1 MHFFLSCSWFFLKFW
16 SSKMVLRKKKGI
28 YTTFKKK
35 NVDATSPKHAP
46 LLAFSENPAPDSYF

>member
-16 SSKMVLRKKKGI
+16 SSKMVLRKKRNLHDI
-28 YTTFKKK
+28 QEK